1 MQDDDYPN
9 PETERTVMSQL
20 RNGTQNQQNVV
31 AFINIIIIFIII
43 TIIIVITYELKLY
56 NLGVI
61 SITS

>member
-31 AFINIIIIFIII
+31 AFINIIIII

-56 NLGVI
+56 NLRVI

>member
-1 MQDDDYPN
+1 
-9 PETERTVMSQL
+9 MSQL

>member
-1 MQDDDYPN
+1 
-9 PETERTVMSQL
+9 MSQL

-31 AFINIIIIFIII
+31 AFINIIIII

-56 NLGVI
+56 NLRVI

>member
-31 AFINIIIIFIII
+31 AFINIIIIII
-43 TIIIVITYELKLY
+43 TVIIVITYELKLY
-56 NLGVI
+56 NLRVI

>member
-31 AFINIIIIFIII
+31 AFINIIIIII
-43 TIIIVITYELKLY
+43 TVIIVITYELKLY